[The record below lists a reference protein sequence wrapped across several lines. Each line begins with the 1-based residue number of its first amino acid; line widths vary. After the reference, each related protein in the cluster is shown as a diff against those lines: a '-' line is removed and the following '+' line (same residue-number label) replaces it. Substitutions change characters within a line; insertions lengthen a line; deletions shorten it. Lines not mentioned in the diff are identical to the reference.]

1 VEPDRT
7 SDAAVRRWLL
17 ATALTVAATVAVG
30 GGTRLTESGLSI
42 TEWKPVTGVLP
53 PVTGAA
59 WTDAYE
65 KYLQI
70 PEAQT
75 VHAGITLP
83 QFQSLYWWEWGHRLV
98 ARLVGLVATVPFF
111 VLWWGRRIRRSLV
124 PRLALL
130 PALVAAQ
137 GALGW
142 YMVSSGLAVR
152 TSVSQYRLVAH
163 LTLALVILAI
173 AVWTLGTLSRSA
185 DESAPP
191 AGAMRVV
198 GPLLGM
204 VAVTIMSGGFVAG
217 LDAGRIFN
225 EFPLMGGR
233 IVPIGYAAV
242 GDWRNLFENP
252 VAVQFNHRVL
262 AMGTALAVWIAWI
275 AGERRGWTGAAQR
288 WLRIAA
294 ALAAVQLALGITTL
308 LLAVPVGIAVAHQM
322 GAVALLSALLMAGS
336 MSTEVQGS
344 RVGPRP
350 ET

>member
-1 VEPDRT
+1 MNTERVSDR
-7 SDAAVRRWLL
+7 AVRRWLA
-17 ATALTVAATVAVG
+17 ATAVAVAATVAVG

-53 PVTGAA
+53 PIGDAA
-59 WTDAYE
+59 WAETYE
-65 KYLQI
+65 RYLQI

-75 VHAGITLP
+75 VHAGISVQ
-83 QFQSLYWWEWGHRLV
+83 QFKRLYWWEWAHRLV
-98 ARLVGLVATVPFF
+98 ARLVGLVAAVPFF
-111 VLWWGRRIRRSLV
+111 FLWWRGRIRRSLV

-130 PALVAAQ
+130 PVLVAAQ

-163 LTLALVILAI
+163 LSLALVILAI
-173 AVWTLGTLSRSA
+173 AVWTAGALSRDA
-185 DESAPP
+185 DAPAP
-191 AGAMRVV
+191 VGAMRVV
-198 GPLLGM
+198 GPLLAM
-204 VAVTIMSGGFVAG
+204 VAVTVMSGGFVAG

-233 IVPIGYAAV
+233 IVPAGYASL
-242 GDWRNLFENP
+242 GGWRNVFENP

-262 AMGTALAVWIAWI
+262 AMGTALAVWVAWF
-275 AGERRGWTGAAQR
+275 AGERRHWTGGVQR

-294 ALAAVQLALGITTL
+294 VVAVLQVTLGITTL

-322 GAVALLSALLMAGS
+322 GAVALLSALLVAGS
-336 MSTEVQGS
+336 HAAG
-344 RVGPRP
+344 R
-350 ET
+350 